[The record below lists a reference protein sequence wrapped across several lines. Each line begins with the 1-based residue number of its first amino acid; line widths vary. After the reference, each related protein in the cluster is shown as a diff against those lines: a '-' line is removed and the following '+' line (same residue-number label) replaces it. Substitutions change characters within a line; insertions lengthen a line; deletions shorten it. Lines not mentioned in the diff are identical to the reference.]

1 MMGDA
6 SNLKRLEIKDLN
18 RSYKSYVGQEVTI
31 CGWIKTIRES
41 KSIGFIEL
49 NDGGCFKSMQVIIQ
63 ESKLENYKDVVKQ
76 NVGASIIVKGKVIE
90 TPDAKQPFEV
100 NADEVIIEGTSS
112 PDYPLQ
118 KKTPFFRIFKKYFI
132 FKT

>member
-63 ESKLENYKDVVKQ
+63 ESKLEKYKFTINEKMI
-76 NVGASIIVKGKVIE
+76 N
-90 TPDAKQPFEV
+90 
-100 NADEVIIEGTSS
+100 
-112 PDYPLQ
+112 
-118 KKTPFFRIFKKYFI
+118 IF
-132 FKT
+132 